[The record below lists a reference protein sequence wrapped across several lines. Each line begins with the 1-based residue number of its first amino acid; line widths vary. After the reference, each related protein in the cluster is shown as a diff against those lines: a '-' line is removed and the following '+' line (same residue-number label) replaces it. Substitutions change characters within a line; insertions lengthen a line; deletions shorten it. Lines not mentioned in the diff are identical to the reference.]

1 MKAVENSIKEF
12 GFKVPIV
19 IDETG
24 EIVAG
29 HTRYEAAKRLGLET
43 VPCVVAD
50 DLTDEQVQAYRLAYN
65 KASDLSAWDYEML
78 EIELEAIAIDMA
90 QFGFEY
96 ELNISTEEFFSE
108 THEGGHEPKIIT
120 CPNCGEEIEI

>member
-1 MKAVENSIKEF
+1 MENSIKEF

-50 DLTDEQVQAYRLAYN
+50 DLTDEQVQAYRLADN
-65 KASDLSAWDYEML
+65 KASDLSTWDYEML

-90 QFGFEY
+90 QFGFEH

-108 THEGGHEPKIIT
+108 THEGGART
-120 CPNCGEEIEI
+120 